1 MFMLG
6 ICICTP
12 FHRPGTI
19 QNKDH
24 LGGDRCDHLF
34 CRSRQFDVIDTVL
47 TLHGSSLLGQGDICC
62 SILVRFSAVKL
73 IVFVGRFQ

>member
-1 MFMLG
+1 MDMLG
-6 ICICTP
+6 ICTP

-34 CRSRQFDVIDTVL
+34 CLSRQFDVIDTVL
-47 TLHGSSLLGQGDICC
+47 TLHGSSLLGQGDSC